1 MNLMLQRVV
10 RKLPTTTL
18 RTFATKAP
26 VRLTEEER
34 NQYLTELTNWRLV
47 EGREAITQ
55 TFMFSNF
62 IQSFG
67 FMSEVALQAEKS
79 DHHPE
84 WFNVYNKVEV
94 TLATHDCNGLS
105 LNDVRLARFM
115 DSIQESR
122 NR

>member
-1 MNLMLQRVV
+1 MLQRVV

-105 LNDVRLARFM
+105 MNDVHLARFM